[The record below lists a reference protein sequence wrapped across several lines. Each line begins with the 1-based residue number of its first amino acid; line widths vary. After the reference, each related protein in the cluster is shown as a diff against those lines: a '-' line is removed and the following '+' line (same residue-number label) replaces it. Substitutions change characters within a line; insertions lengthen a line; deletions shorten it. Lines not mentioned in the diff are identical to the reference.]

1 MLIKLLFPTLNTE
14 NINCDSS
21 VNMSVDEYSEA
32 IIDNF
37 NQNKHAIDDMLRYGN
52 KNNMIYF
59 NNIQNNRQDI
69 VDDVKFG
76 ECEAQILS
84 LNNENLTL
92 ETLINYSKNGKMTLL
107 SLNVNPDSV
116 EYDIYTDM
124 KMWVNDSVKI
134 HNDNRLTKRE
144 QINALP
150 IKVLKI
156 IVNDITFI
164 LETCKIIQSNCTA
177 KTPFNFVI
185 LTEKVSLLD
194 NNF

>member
-59 NNIQNNRQDI
+59 DNNQKYKSEIFDSI
-69 VDDVKFG
+69 KFG
-76 ECEAQILS
+76 ECEAQITK
-84 LNNENLTL
+84 LNNGPLSL
-92 ETLINYSKNGKMTLL
+92 ETLNEYVESNRMVIL
-107 SLNVNPDSV
+107 SLNVNPDTV
-116 EYDIYTDM
+116 DYDVYTDM
-124 KMWVNDSVKI
+124 KMWINDSTKI
-134 HNDNRLTKRE
+134 HNDKRLTKNE

-150 IKVLKI
+150 IKGLKI
-156 IVNDITFI
+156 KIDELIFN
-164 LETCKIIQSNCTA
+164 LETCKIVQNNCTPKA
-177 KTPFNFVI
+177 PFNFII
-185 LTEKVSLLD
+185 LVEKITKNE